1 MKEINA
7 DSFEETITQS
17 RGVVVDFWAPWC
29 GPCRALAPILAQIEE
44 EVASE
49 IVVAKVNVDECQ
61 ELAERFD
68 VQSIPTIIF
77 FKNGKE
83 VNRTVGMKTKVDI
96 LSIIDSL

>member
-7 DSFEETITQS
+7 DSFEETITKS
-17 RGVVVDFWAPWC
+17 EGVVVDFWAPWC
-29 GPCRALAPILAQIEE
+29 GPCRALAPILAQAEE
-44 EVASE
+44 EVADK
-49 IVVAKVNVDECQ
+49 VVIAKVNVDECQ
-61 ELAERFD
+61 ELAERFG

-96 LSIIDSL
+96 LSIINSL